1 MIYIYTSF
9 RAIVYYPSFTS
20 AAMNEIIN
28 CAAYLDGRK
37 TANIAIDEISGVL
50 HNPLQFVWIGLHD
63 PDSNTLKKIQEQFN
77 LHELAIEDAHN
88 AHQRPKLEMYGDVL
102 FAVLRTAQINK
113 QTQHTDF
120 GETHFF
126 VGSNFLIT
134 IRHGSSISYADVRSR
149 CESMPHLLKNG
160 QGFALYAVMDSIVDQ
175 YFPVVDA
182 LEEDLQK
189 MEDKIFKGKPSRET
203 TEEIYQLKRELL
215 EVKRAV
221 SPLIDM
227 ANRLMRFDTSFISEQ
242 TQPYFRDIYDHAIRI
257 NEMVDHTRELLNTA
271 LEANFSLISIS
282 QSDVSKKFAGWAAI
296 IAVPT
301 MVAGFYGMNFKFM
314 PELEW
319 HYGYPVVV
327 VLTILLC
334 VGIYFLLKRS
344 GWL

>member
-1 MIYIYTSF
+1 
-9 RAIVYYPSFTS
+9 
-20 AAMNEIIN
+20 MNEIIN
-28 CAAYLDGRK
+28 CAAYLDGRRV
-37 TANIAIDEISGVL
+37 ANVAIDDISKT
-50 HNPLQFVWIGLHD
+50 LQNTSQFIWIGLHE
-63 PDSNTLKKIQEQFN
+63 PDDKTLQAIKQQFN

-88 AHQRPKLEMYGDVL
+88 AHQRPKIEMYGDTL

-113 QTQHTDF
+113 ASKHIDF

-126 VGSNFLIT
+126 VGANFLVT
-134 IRHGSSISYADVRSR
+134 IRHGSTISYADVRTR
-149 CESMPHLLKNG
+149 CESTPHLLKKG
-160 QGFALYAVMDSIVDQ
+160 QGFAMYAVMDSIVDQ
-175 YFPVVDA
+175 YFPVVERM
-182 LEEDLQK
+182 EEELQNI
-189 MEDKIFKGKPSRET
+189 EDKVFKGKPSRRT
-203 TEEIYQLKRELL
+203 TEDIYQLKRELL
-215 EVKRAV
+215 DVKRAV
-221 SPLIDM
+221 SPLVDI
-227 ANRLMRFDTSFISEQ
+227 ANRLMRFDITLISEE

-319 HYGYPVVV
+319 QYGYPLVVAFTV
-327 VLTILLC
+327 CLC
-334 VGIYFLLKRS
+334 IIIYALFKRS

>member
-1 MIYIYTSF
+1 
-9 RAIVYYPSFTS
+9 
-20 AAMNEIIN
+20 MNEIIN
-28 CAAYLDGRK
+28 CATYLDGRK
-37 TANIAIDEISGVL
+37 LADIGINEISTVL
-50 HNPLQFVWIGLHD
+50 QTPNQFVWIGLHD
-63 PDSNTLKKIQEQFN
+63 PEGATLQQIQQQFN
-77 LHELAIEDAHN
+77 LHDLAIEDAHN
-88 AHQRPKLEMYGDVL
+88 AHQRPKIEMYGDTL
-102 FAVLRTAQINK
+102 FAVLRTAQINPG
-113 QTQHTDF
+113 THHTDF

-126 VGSNFLIT
+126 VGPNFLIT
-134 IRHGSSISYADVRSR
+134 IRHGSSISYNNVRTR
-149 CESMPHLLKNG
+149 CESTPHLLKKG

-175 YFPVVDA
+175 YFPVVEA

-189 MEDKIFKGKPSRET
+189 MEEKIFKGTPSRET

-221 SPLIDM
+221 SPLIDI
-227 ANRLMRFDTSFISEQ
+227 ANRLMRFDITLISED

-296 IAVPT
+296 LAVPT

-319 HYGYPVVV
+319 HYGYPVIVTC
-327 VLTILLC
+327 TILAC
-334 VGIYFLLKRS
+334 IVIYTLFKRS